1 MLLAI
6 DIENKFTTF
15 GIYSSE
21 NNKNLKLI
29 SYFSLKTDR
38 SKSADEIAL
47 ILKLM
52 LLDRNIVI
60 KNINDIIISCVV
72 PELLPVYQ
80 DVSKYLIIREPI
92 IVSAG
97 LKTGLNVKCEN
108 PKEVGSDRIA
118 RGVSAISKYDKNI
131 IIISA
136 SSITTIDL
144 INEKREFI
152 GGLIVPGIDLWQ
164 KSLFAETSKLPKVE
178 IVSANSV
185 LGNSTIKAMQS
196 GLYYG
201 YKNSILGI
209 LDDIFREYN
218 LDKSK
223 IKIIITGIFAKLLLK
238 QDSYKLIV
246 DENLGLEGLRLI
258 YEKNYS

>member
-1 MLLAI
+1 M
-6 DIENKFTTF
+6 
-15 GIYSSE
+15 
-21 NNKNLKLI
+21 
-29 SYFSLKTDR
+29 
-38 SKSADEIAL
+38 
-47 ILKLM
+47 
-52 LLDRNIVI
+52 
-60 KNINDIIISCVV
+60 
-72 PELLPVYQ
+72 
-80 DVSKYLIIREPI
+80 
-92 IVSAG
+92 
-97 LKTGLNVKCEN
+97 
-108 PKEVGSDRIA
+108 
-118 RGVSAISKYDKNI
+118 
-131 IIISA
+131 
-136 SSITTIDL
+136 
-144 INEKREFI
+144 
-152 GGLIVPGIDLWQ
+152 PGIDLWQ